1 MIMRKSKTAF
11 SLTKLYKMKHVTR
24 LLRHG
29 NMDSLSELGTQI
41 FWRTRWTHV
50 SGTLNRVIALL

>member
-41 FWRTRWTHV
+41 F
-50 SGTLNRVIALL
+50 